1 MAELPCLYILL
12 DHSASMN
19 GAPLEA
25 LRQGMQVLLSAFERY
40 SGQPIRAALIA
51 YESAPTA
58 VTAPQAID
66 SPSFS
71 AEVDL
76 ILAALE
82 PAGASNLGR
91 ALRRLA
97 AELPK
102 DAPAAIYL
110 FSDGGFTDDWQSAL
124 AELRPRLKRFY
135 AVACGMAADYQTL
148 GAADQVLRVSDLT
161 ADLLLATLRDIV
173 RDIVRGAK

>member
-1 MAELPCLYILL
+1 MAESPYLYILL
-12 DHSASMN
+12 DHSASMS

-40 SGQPIRAALIA
+40 SGQPIRAALLA

-58 VTAPQAID
+58 VTALQAID
-66 SPSFS
+66 SPLFN
-71 AEVDL
+71 ADANL
-76 ILAALE
+76 ILATLE
-82 PAGASNLGR
+82 SAGASNLGK

-97 AELPK
+97 AELPQG
-102 DAPAAIYL
+102 ALAVIYL
-110 FSDGGFTDDWQSAL
+110 FSDGGFTDDWQCAL

-135 AVACGMAADYQTL
+135 AVACGMAANRATL
-148 GAADQVLRVSDLT
+148 AAADQVLPVSDLT

-173 RDIVRGAK
+173 RAAK